1 MHTLKIEAEAFKVFS
16 VETRIKIIELLKAG
30 SLSVNT
36 MADALGVTQSAVS
49 QHLRVL
55 KQAGLVTDE
64 RKGYRIFYSLDKT
77 SLAKCQHE
85 LVKIC
90 TCGCEFGKRS
100 RISEQKEVLL
110 EYKKRIE
117 KELKQV
123 EKRIAELDKVKS
135 E

>member
-1 MHTLKIEAEAFKVFS
+1 MKIEAEAFKVFS

-30 SLSVNT
+30 PLSVNT

-64 RKGYRIFYSLDKT
+64 RKGYHIFYSLNKA
-77 SLAKCQHE
+77 SLDRCQQE

-90 TCGCEFGKRS
+90 TCGCELGKGKKIFEPKEILLKS
-100 RISEQKEVLL
+100 RNRLENELKEV
-110 EYKKRIE
+110 ER
-117 KELKQV
+117 
-123 EKRIAELDKVKS
+123 RIAELES
-135 E
+135 ERN

>member
-1 MHTLKIEAEAFKVFS
+1 MNVKIEAEAFKVFS

-30 SLSVNT
+30 PLSVNT

-64 RKGYRIFYSLDKT
+64 RKGYHIFYSLNRA
-77 SLAKCQHE
+77 SLDKCQQE

-90 TCGCEFGKRS
+90 TCGCEISKGKQ
-100 RISEQKEVLL
+100 ISEPKEVLI
-110 EYKKRIE
+110 KFKNRIE
-117 KELKQV
+117 SELKQV
-123 EKRIAELDKVKS
+123 KKKIAELEKEKK
-135 E
+135 

>member
-1 MHTLKIEAEAFKVFS
+1 MKIEAEAFKVFS

-30 SLSVNT
+30 PLSVNT

-64 RKGYRIFYSLDKT
+64 RKGYHIFYSLNRVNLD
-77 SLAKCQHE
+77 KCQQE

-90 TCGCEFGKRS
+90 TCGCELGKGKQ
-100 RISEQKEVLL
+100 ISEPKEVLL
-110 EYKKRIE
+110 KFKNRIE
-117 KELKQV
+117 SELKQV
-123 EKRIAELDKVKS
+123 EKKIAELEKKKP
-135 E
+135 